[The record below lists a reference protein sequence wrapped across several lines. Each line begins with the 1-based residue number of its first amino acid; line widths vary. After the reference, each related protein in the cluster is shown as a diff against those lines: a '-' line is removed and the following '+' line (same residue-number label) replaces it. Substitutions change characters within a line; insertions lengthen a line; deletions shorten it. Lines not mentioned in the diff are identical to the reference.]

1 MRLEVKMNMDIDDNA
16 REEVVKMLTHH
27 IEWLMD
33 LDGWKEIKTIY
44 GVEVNPVSIDK
55 KGEAK

>member
-16 REEVVKMLTHH
+16 REEVVRVLTHH

-33 LDGWKEIKTIY
+33 FDEWKEIKVVY
-44 GVEVNPVSIDK
+44 DVEVNAVS
-55 KGEAK
+55 GE